1 MGTRTWKKT
10 RVSLLWNCFFFLNT
24 NPYERIQKN
33 AFFNTNPWAL
43 ALVSP
48 RGQYFPLSI
57 PVLYVHM
64 DSLSIGAIK
73 TNLSSVFLGGPKRHL
88 TSLSCSIT
96 YLAVYSFSCFK
107 ALEES
112 HTGSYGQVTAISA
125 KLSLRACLLSHG
137 CCLSHC
143 CFGHRPTVWVHP
155 FLSLHVPLS
164 YQKLWLSQSIPLS
177 RGWREECI
185 HQVLSGRVSQKSKK
199 LFCS

>member
-1 MGTRTWKKT
+1 MNGSRKMHFSTQIREH
-10 RVSLLWNCFFFLNT
+10 L
-24 NPYERIQKN
+24 
-33 AFFNTNPWAL
+33 
-43 ALVSP
+43 
-48 RGQYFPLSI
+48 PLCHLEGSI
-57 PVLYVHM
+57 
-64 DSLSIGAIK
+64 SLSLFQSSMCIWTVYLSEMCGAIK
-73 TNLSSVFLGGPKRHL
+73 TNLSI
-88 TSLSCSIT
+88 LSSSIT

-112 HTGSYGQVTAISA
+112 HTGSYGQVTAIPP
-125 KLSLRACLLSHG
+125 KPSLWACLLSHG
-137 CCLSHC
+137 CCLSYC